1 LISRAAALKF
11 RPVKRG
17 DVAMPDTA
25 RQTLGFQAEVK
36 QLLHLMVHALYSNK
50 EIFLRELISNAS
62 DACDKLRFEAIS
74 DAARYESDPELKIRV
89 AFDKDARTITVS
101 DNGVGMSRD
110 EVVANIGTIAKSGT
124 REFLASLSGDQARDA
139 RLIGQFGVGFYSAFI
154 VADRVTLV
162 TRRAGLPAG
171 EGVRWE
177 SDGTGEYSV
186 ETVEK
191 RTRGTDVVLHLREGE
206 DDFLSD
212 FRLKALVRKYSD
224 HIAIPIVMQKLEWSD
239 EKKAT
244 VAAGLEETVNQASAL
259 WARPKGEITDE
270 QYQEFYKHVA
280 HDFDPPLAWTHNR
293 VEGRQEYTQ
302 LLYIPSRAPF
312 DLWDRHQRRGLKLYV
327 RRVFIMDDAGELLPG
342 YLRFVRG
349 VIDSSDLPLNISR
362 EMLQESR
369 DVEAIRSGCARRT
382 LAALEELAAS
392 AKEKYATFWKE
403 FGRVFK
409 EGIGEDT
416 ANRERV
422 AKLLRFASTHKD
434 TDEQDVSLADY
445 VSRMREGQDRIYYVT
460 ADSFLAARSSPHLEV
475 FRKKGIEVLLMS
487 DRVDEW
493 VVAHLPEFEGKPL
506 VSVSKGDLDLGPLAS
521 AAERDEVG
529 KQADAYRELVERIR
543 RALGERVK
551 EVRVTA
557 RLTSSPACLVADAND
572 PGANLQRILR
582 SVGQDVPRF
591 TPILEVNPDHP
602 MVQRLKYEEKRFGEW
617 AELLLDQALLAEGG
631 QLDDPAGFVKRL
643 NELMLDLA
651 GGGSRIWTPG

>member
-1 LISRAAALKF
+1 MTDA
-11 RPVKRG
+11 
-17 DVAMPDTA
+17 A

-50 EIFLRELISNAS
+50 EIFLRELVSNAS

-74 DAARYESDPELKIRV
+74 NPALYESDPDLKVRV
-89 AFDKDARTITVS
+89 AFDRDARTITVS

-124 REFLASLSGDQARDA
+124 REFLGSLTGDQARDA
-139 RLIGQFGVGFYSAFI
+139 RLIGQFGVGFYSSFI
-154 VADRVTLV
+154 VADRVTIM
-162 TRRAGLPAG
+162 TRRAGLAAT

-177 SDGTGEYSV
+177 SDGTGEYAV

-191 RTRGTDVVLHLREGE
+191 RTRGTDVILHLREGA

-212 FRLKALVRKYSD
+212 FRLKGLLRKYSD
-224 HIAIPIVMQKLEWSD
+224 HIAIPIAMQKLQWSD
-239 EKKAT
+239 EAKAT
-244 VAAGLEETVNQASAL
+244 VATGLEETVNQASAL
-259 WARPKGEITDE
+259 WARPKGEITEE

-302 LLYIPSRAPF
+302 LLYVPSRAPF
-312 DLWDRHQRRGLKLYV
+312 DLWDRRERRGLKLYV
-327 RRVFIMDDAGELLPG
+327 RRVFIMDDAEQLLPG

-349 VIDSSDLPLNISR
+349 VIDSNDLPLNISR

-369 DVEAIRSGCARRT
+369 DVEAIRSGSARRVLT
-382 LAALEELAAS
+382 LLEDLAANQP
-392 AKEKYATFWKE
+392 EKYATFWTE
-403 FGRVFK
+403 FGRVLK
-409 EGIGEDT
+409 EGVGED
-416 ANRERV
+416 AAHRERI
-422 AKLLRFASTHKD
+422 AKLVRFASTRRD
-434 TDEQDVSLADY
+434 TGEQDVSLDDY
-445 VSRMREGQDRIYYVT
+445 VSRMPDGQDKIYYVT
-460 ADSFLAARSSPHLEV
+460 ADSFLAAKSSPHLEV
-475 FRKKGIEVLLMS
+475 FRKKGVEVLLLS

-493 VVAHLPEFEGKPL
+493 VVAHLPESGGKPL
-506 VSVSKGDLDLGPLAS
+506 VSVTRGDLDLGPLAS
-521 AAERDEVG
+521 EAERDEAR
-529 KQADAYRELVERIR
+529 KQADGYRELVARIR
-543 RALGERVK
+543 AALGERVK

-557 RLTSSPACLVADAND
+557 RLTSSPACLVADAHD

-582 SVGQDVPRF
+582 SAGQDVPRF
-591 TPILEVNPDHP
+591 KPILEVNPGHP
-602 MVQRLKYEEKRFGEW
+602 MVQRLKYEEQRFAEW

-651 GGGSRIWTPG
+651 GGGARIWTPG